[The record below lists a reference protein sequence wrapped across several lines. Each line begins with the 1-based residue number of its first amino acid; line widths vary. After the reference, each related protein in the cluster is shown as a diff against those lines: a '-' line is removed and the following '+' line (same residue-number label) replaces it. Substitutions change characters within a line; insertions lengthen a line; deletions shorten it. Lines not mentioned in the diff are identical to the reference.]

1 MHPTGDR
8 VTLFTAPA
16 TQTCDLQ
23 GVSATL
29 FLPLAAR
36 ALAPIE
42 APGLGF
48 ADPQA
53 EQVLQK
59 LEIDPRRFGL
69 RASAVRA
76 VVVRSQWFAKTI
88 RRFFQRHPKGL
99 CINVGCGLTA
109 SFEQVAD
116 AGDGRFGWVD
126 LDLHEVIALRRRFFA
141 ETARRCML
149 EGDATDPKLWSKLP
163 WRPGEPAIV
172 VAEGLLY
179 YLRSAQ
185 VEAFF
190 SAQAQAADARQAYLE
205 IAFDYVSPLG
215 AWIVSKLSAHRQL
228 GTTCSWTL
236 RRASDLLRIYPR
248 LEVAEDCNVFL
259 RGMGLGSRQLN
270 AIYWIIAGGGLGG
283 CALLRRQRL
292 CPEKLP
298 SSGSEKALQA

>member
-8 VTLFTAPA
+8 IALFTPPA
-16 TQTCDLQ
+16 ARAYDLQ

-53 EQVLQK
+53 EHVLQR
-59 LEIDPRRFGL
+59 LRIDPRQFGL

-76 VVVRSQWFAKTI
+76 VVMRSHWFAETI
-88 RRFFQRHPKGL
+88 RRFFQRHPQGL

-116 AGDGRFGWVD
+116 AGDGRFGWID
-126 LDLHEVIALRRRFFA
+126 LDLHEVIALRRRFFV
-141 ETARRCML
+141 ETARRRTL

-163 WRPGEPAIV
+163 WHRGEPAIV

-190 SAQAQAADARQAYLE
+190 SAQAQAADARQACIE

-236 RRASDLLRIYPR
+236 RRASDLLRIDPR
-248 LEVAEDCNVFL
+248 LEVAEDSNVFL
-259 RGMGLGSRQLN
+259 RGMGLSSRQLN
-270 AIYWIIAGGGLGG
+270 AIYRIIAGGGLGG
-283 CALLRRQRL
+283 CARLRRNCL
-292 CPEKLP
+292 CPEK
-298 SSGSEKALQA
+298 